1 MTLLK
6 CYKDEAEHWKD
17 EYAFRMEGIDPENET
32 GWEDTFNEEKKGF
45 GEKRLAATNYVIS
58 KYDNDTDETITAIDY
73 ICEAL
78 DGCEQNESESFHPSP
93 FTERGGDLDLQTW
106 AIGKIVCEVTAH
118 DWEGDIVGGYFY
130 RGLFTSQELEPYLLG
145 SIKVWLDR
153 RK

>member
-1 MTLLK
+1 ML
-6 CYKDEAEHWKD
+6 
-17 EYAFRMEGIDPENET
+17 
-32 GWEDTFNEEKKGF
+32 
-45 GEKRLAATNYVIS
+45 S

-78 DGCEQNESESFHPSP
+78 DGCEHNESESFNPSP

-106 AIGKIVCEVTAH
+106 VIGKIVCEVAAH
-118 DWEGDIVGGYFY
+118 DWEVDLDGENMVGGYFY
-130 RGLFTSQELEPYLLG
+130 RGLFTSQELEPYLLE